1 MKKILTSTALVG
13 SLVLLS
19 AGISNAQTAVTG
31 NLAMSYKATSSD
43 LSTAAGKTAN
53 SRAFGKE
60 SQINLTHTNKLSN
73 GMGLVAGFSLE
84 FDGSDAAPVNVS
96 SATNAGNSLRG
107 VTNENTFIDIIAG
120 NTTITFGADHMQN
133 PDNTVTNLVGVA
145 DPDDIISGV
154 AGGTTTLYSAA
165 KNSAYQAY
173 QFGITQTTP
182 IGKFSFGYAPD
193 STTGQA
199 NSDTQGY
206 GTTNAINNYDVDESR
221 MEIGFVGNLGVK
233 DLTVQA
239 FYNKEDNAG
248 RRSRDT
254 VAPTSS
260 DLKGKM
266 LAARYNLGTVALAYE
281 RGETTSL
288 TNIEN
293 KSNSYG
299 ISYAVDKEITV
310 GVNYTKTSTDRTAA
324 KTAIGA
330 TSDLA
335 VATADE
341 KIKSVSVGYNLG
353 PIVVGLSYGE
363 VEGYN
368 GTAGIDGKAVRLD
381 TNVKF

>member
-19 AGISNAQTAVTG
+19 AGISNAQTTVTG
-31 NLAMSYKATSSD
+31 NLAMSYKATSTD
-43 LSTAAGKTAN
+43 LGAATNKVGN
-53 SRAFGKE
+53 SRTFGKE

-84 FDGSDAAPVNVS
+84 FDGSDAAPANVS
-96 SATNAGNSLRG
+96 SSTNAGNSIRG

-145 DPDDIISGV
+145 DPDDIISGI
-154 AGGTTTLYSAA
+154 GGNTTTLYSAG

-173 QFGITQTTP
+173 QVGITQTTP

-193 STTGQA
+193 ATTGQA

-206 GTTNAINNYDVDESR
+206 GSTNAVAAYDVDESR

-248 RRSRDT
+248 RKSNDGT
-254 VAPTSS
+254 QSS

-266 LAARYNLGTVALAYE
+266 LAAKYNLGNVALAYE
-281 RGETTSL
+281 RGETVSL

-299 ISYAVDKEITV
+299 ISYAVNKEITV
-310 GVNYTKTSTDRTAA
+310 GANYTKTDTDRSLA
-324 KTAIGA
+324 KTTVGA
-330 TSDLA
+330 TSALA
-335 VATADE
+335 AATADE

-368 GTAGIDGKAVRLD
+368 GTSGADGKAVRLD
-381 TNVKF
+381 TNVRF

>member
-19 AGISNAQTAVTG
+19 AGISNAQTTVTG
-31 NLAMSYKATSSD
+31 NLAMSYKATSTD
-43 LSTAAGKTAN
+43 QSTAAAKTGN
-53 SRAFGKE
+53 GRTFGKE

-84 FDGSDAAPVNVS
+84 FDGSDAAPANIS
-96 SATNAGNSLRG
+96 SSTNAGNSLRG
-107 VTNENTFIDIIAG
+107 VTNENTYIDIIAG

-145 DPDDIISGV
+145 DPDDIISGI
-154 AGGTTTLYSAA
+154 GGYTTTLYSAG

-182 IGKFSFGYAPD
+182 VGKFSFAYAPD
-193 STTGQA
+193 ATTGQA

-206 GTTNAINNYDVDESR
+206 GSTNAVTNYDVDESR
-221 MEIGFVGNLGVK
+221 YEIGFVGNLGIK

-248 RRSRDT
+248 RKT
-254 VAPTSS
+254 LTSTGV
-260 DLKGKM
+260 DQTGKM
-266 LAARYNLGTVALAYE
+266 LAARYNMGTVALAYE
-281 RGETTSL
+281 RAETKSL
-288 TNIEN
+288 FAVEN
-293 KSNSYG
+293 KSNSFG
-299 ISYAVDKEITV
+299 VSFAANKDITL
-310 GVNYTKTSTDRTAA
+310 GANYTKTDTNRTAA
-324 KTAIGA
+324 NSTDGA
-330 TSDLA
+330 
-335 VATADE
+335 ATADE

-363 VEGYN
+363 VDGYN
-368 GTAGIDGKAVRLD
+368 GKSGQDGKAVRLD
-381 TNVKF
+381 TNVRF

>member
-19 AGISNAQTAVTG
+19 AGISNAQTTVTG

-43 LSTAAGKTAN
+43 SSTPAAKAGNNRT
-53 SRAFGKE
+53 FGKE

-84 FDGSDAAPVNVS
+84 FDGSDAAPANVS
-96 SATNAGNSLRG
+96 SATNAANSVRG

-145 DPDDIISGV
+145 DPDDIISGIG
-154 AGGTTTLYSAA
+154 ANTTTLYSPG

-173 QFGITQTTP
+173 QVGITQTTP

-193 STTGQA
+193 ATTGQA

-206 GTTNAINNYDVDESR
+206 GTTNAITNYDVDESR
-221 MEIGFVGNLGVK
+221 YEIGFVGNLGIK

-239 FYNKEDNAG
+239 FYNKEKNAG
-248 RRSRDT
+248 RSTLDNTRSADQ
-254 VAPTSS
+254 
-260 DLKGKM
+260 KGQM
-266 LAARYNLGTVALAYE
+266 LAARYNLGTVAVAYE

-288 TNIEN
+288 TAIEN
-293 KSNSYG
+293 VSNSFG
-299 ISYAVDKEITV
+299 VSFAASKEITI
-310 GVNYTKTSTDRTAA
+310 GANYTETETDRTASNS
-324 KTAIGA
+324 TLGR
-330 TSDLA
+330 
-335 VATADE
+335 ATADE
-341 KIKSVSVGYNLG
+341 KIRSVSVGYNLG
-353 PIVVGLSYGE
+353 PIVVGLSYGD

-368 GTAGIDGKAVRLD
+368 GVAAADGKAVRLD
-381 TNVKF
+381 TNVRF

>member
-19 AGISNAQTAVTG
+19 AGISSAQTTVTG
-31 NLAMSYKATSSD
+31 NLAMSYKATSTD
-43 LSTAAGKTAN
+43 ASTAAAKAGNNRT
-53 SRAFGKE
+53 FGKE

-84 FDGSDAAPVNVS
+84 FDGSDAAPTNVS
-96 SATNAGNSLRG
+96 SATNAGNSVRG

-154 AGGTTTLYSAA
+154 GANTTTLYSPG

-173 QFGITQTTP
+173 QVGITQTTP
-182 IGKFSFGYAPD
+182 IGKFSLGYAPD
-193 STTGQA
+193 ATTGQA

-221 MEIGFVGNLGVK
+221 YEIGFVGNLGIK

-239 FYNKEDNAG
+239 FYNKEKNAG
-248 RRSRDT
+248 RSTLDGT
-254 VAPTSS
+254 KQA
-260 DLKGKM
+260 DQKGQM
-266 LAARYNLGTVALAYE
+266 LAARYNLGTVAVAYE
-281 RGETTSL
+281 RAETTSL
-288 TNIEN
+288 VAIEN
-293 KSNSYG
+293 TSNSFG
-299 ISYAVDKEITV
+299 VSFAADKDITL
-310 GVNYTKTSTDRTAA
+310 GANYTKTDTDRTASNS
-324 KTAIGA
+324 
-330 TSDLA
+330 TSGR
-335 VATADE
+335 ATADE
-341 KIKSVSVGYNLG
+341 KIMSVSVGYNLG
-353 PIVVGLSYGE
+353 PIVVGLSYGQ
-363 VEGYN
+363 VDGYN
-368 GTAGIDGKAVRLD
+368 GVSGADGKAVRLD

>member
-19 AGISNAQTAVTG
+19 AGISNAQTTVTG
-31 NLAMSYKATSSD
+31 NLAMSYKATSTD
-43 LSTAAGKTAN
+43 QNTAAAKTGN
-53 SRAFGKE
+53 NRTFGKE

-84 FDGSDAAPVNVS
+84 FDGSDAAPVNIN
-96 SATNAGNSLRG
+96 SATNAGNSVRG

-120 NTTITFGADHMQN
+120 NTTFTFGADHMQN

-145 DPDDIISGV
+145 DPDDIISGI
-154 AGGTTTLYSAA
+154 GGNTTTLYSAG

-173 QFGITQTTP
+173 QVGITQTTP

-193 STTGQA
+193 ATTGQA

-206 GTTNAINNYDVDESR
+206 GSTNAVNNYDADESR

-239 FYNKEDNAG
+239 FMNKEDNAG
-248 RRSRDT
+248 RKSAVDGVT
-254 VAPTSS
+254 GSNQ
-260 DLKGKM
+260 KGKM

-288 TNIEN
+288 AAIEN
-293 KSNSYG
+293 KSDSFG
-299 ISYAVDKEITV
+299 VSYAATKEITL
-310 GVNYTKTSTDRTAA
+310 GANYTKTDSDRKATNSTSGPT
-324 KTAIGA
+324 
-330 TSDLA
+330 TS
-335 VATADE
+335 DE

-368 GTAGIDGKAVRLD
+368 GVSQADGKAVRLD
-381 TNVKF
+381 TNVRF

>member
-13 SLVLLS
+13 SLALLS
-19 AGISNAQTAVTG
+19 AGISNAQTTVTG

-43 LSTAAGKTAN
+43 LGTAAGKTAN
-53 SRAFGKE
+53 NRTFGKE

-96 SATNAGNSLRG
+96 SATNAGNSVRG

-145 DPDDIISGV
+145 DPDDIISGI
-154 AGGTTTLYSAA
+154 AGGTATLYSPG

-173 QFGITQTTP
+173 QVGITQTTP

-193 STTGQA
+193 ATTGQA

-206 GTTNAINNYDVDESR
+206 GSTNAINNYDVDESR

-248 RRSRDT
+248 RRSNT
-254 VAPTSS
+254 GTQSS

-266 LAARYNLGTVALAYE
+266 LAAKYNLGTVALAYE

-288 TNIEN
+288 TNIQN
-293 KSNSYG
+293 KSNSFG
-299 ISYAVDKEITV
+299 ISYAVNKEITV
-310 GVNYTKTSTDRTAA
+310 GANYTKTDTDRALD

-330 TSDLA
+330 SSALA
-335 VATADE
+335 AATADE

-353 PIVVGLSYGE
+353 PIVVGLSYGQ
-363 VEGYN
+363 VDGYN
-368 GTAGIDGKAVRLD
+368 GTAGVDGKAVRLD
-381 TNVKF
+381 TNVRF

>member
-1 MKKILTSTALVG
+1 MKKILTSTALVS

-19 AGISNAQTAVTG
+19 TGISNAQTAVTG

-43 LSTAAGKTAN
+43 LGTAAGKTSN
-53 SRAFGKE
+53 HRAFGKE

-96 SATNAGNSLRG
+96 SSTNAGNSVRG

-154 AGGTTTLYSAA
+154 AGGTSTLYSAA
-165 KNSAYQAY
+165 KNSGYQAY
-173 QFGITQTTP
+173 GVGITQTTP

-193 STTGQA
+193 ATTGQA

-206 GTTNAINNYDVDESR
+206 GSTNAINNYDVDESR

-248 RRSRDT
+248 RKSNT
-254 VAPTSS
+254 GTQSS

-266 LAARYNLGTVALAYE
+266 LAAKYNLGNVALAYE
-281 RGETTSL
+281 RGETVSL

-299 ISYAVDKEITV
+299 ISYAVNKEITV
-310 GVNYTKTSTDRTAA
+310 GANYTKTDTDRALD

-330 TSDLA
+330 SSALA
-335 VATADE
+335 AATADE

-353 PIVVGLSYGE
+353 PIVVGLSYGQ
-363 VEGYN
+363 VDGYN
-368 GTAGIDGKAVRLD
+368 GTAGVDGKAVRLD

>member
-19 AGISNAQTAVTG
+19 AGISNAQTTVTG
-31 NLAMSYKATSSD
+31 NLAMSYKATSTD
-43 LSTAAGKTAN
+43 QSTAAAKTGN
-53 SRAFGKE
+53 GRTFGKE

-84 FDGSDAAPVNVS
+84 FDGSDAAPANIS
-96 SATNAGNSLRG
+96 SSTNAGNSLRG
-107 VTNENTFIDIIAG
+107 VTNENTYIDIIAG

-145 DPDDIISGV
+145 DPDDIISGI
-154 AGGTTTLYSAA
+154 GGYTTTLYSAG

-182 IGKFSFGYAPD
+182 VGKFSFAYAPD
-193 STTGQA
+193 ATTGQA

-206 GTTNAINNYDVDESR
+206 GSTNAVTNYDVDESR
-221 MEIGFVGNLGVK
+221 YEIGFVGNLGIK

-248 RRSRDT
+248 RKT
-254 VAPTSS
+254 LTSTGV
-260 DLKGKM
+260 DQTGKM
-266 LAARYNLGTVALAYE
+266 LAARYNMGTVALAYE
-281 RGETTSL
+281 RAETRSL
-288 TNIEN
+288 FDVEN
-293 KSNSYG
+293 KSNSFG
-299 ISYAVDKEITV
+299 VSFAANKDITL
-310 GVNYTKTSTDRTAA
+310 GANYTKTDTNRTAA
-324 KTAIGA
+324 NSTDGA
-330 TSDLA
+330 
-335 VATADE
+335 ATADE

-363 VEGYN
+363 VDGYN
-368 GTAGIDGKAVRLD
+368 GKSGQDGKAVRLD
-381 TNVKF
+381 TNVRF

>member
-19 AGISNAQTAVTG
+19 AGISNAQTTVTG

-43 LSTAAGKTAN
+43 LGSTAGKTAN
-53 SRAFGKE
+53 SRTFGKE

-84 FDGSDAAPVNVS
+84 FDGSDAAPTNIS
-96 SATNAGNSLRG
+96 SGTNAGNSVRG

-145 DPDDIISGV
+145 DPDDIISGI
-154 AGGTTTLYSAA
+154 AGGTATLYSPG

-173 QFGITQTTP
+173 QVGITQTTP
-182 IGKFSFGYAPD
+182 IGKFSIGYAPD
-193 STTGQA
+193 ATTGQA

-248 RRSRDT
+248 RKSNT
-254 VAPTSS
+254 GTQSS

-266 LAARYNLGTVALAYE
+266 LAAKYNLGNVALAYE
-281 RGETTSL
+281 RGETVSL

-299 ISYAVDKEITV
+299 ISYAVNKEITV
-310 GVNYTKTSTDRTAA
+310 GANYTKTDTDRTAA

-353 PIVVGLSYGE
+353 PIVVGLSYGQ
-363 VEGYN
+363 VDGYN
-368 GTAGIDGKAVRLD
+368 GTAGVDGKAVRLD

>member
-1 MKKILTSTALVG
+1 
-13 SLVLLS
+13 
-19 AGISNAQTAVTG
+19 
-31 NLAMSYKATSSD
+31 
-43 LSTAAGKTAN
+43 
-53 SRAFGKE
+53 
-60 SQINLTHTNKLSN
+60 
-73 GMGLVAGFSLE
+73 MGLVAGFSLE
-84 FDGSDAAPVNVS
+84 FDGSDAAPANVS
-96 SATNAGNSLRG
+96 SSTNAGNSIRG

-145 DPDDIISGV
+145 DPDDIISGI
-154 AGGTTTLYSAA
+154 GGNTTTLYSAA

-173 QFGITQTTP
+173 QVGITQTTP

-193 STTGQA
+193 ATTGQA

-206 GTTNAINNYDVDESR
+206 GSTNAVASYDVDESR

-248 RRSRDT
+248 RKSNDGT
-254 VAPTSS
+254 QSS

-266 LAARYNLGTVALAYE
+266 LAAKYNLVNVALAYE
-281 RGETTSL
+281 RGETVSL

-299 ISYAVDKEITV
+299 ISYAVNKEITV
-310 GVNYTKTSTDRTAA
+310 GANYTKTDTDRSLA
-324 KTAIGA
+324 KTTVGA
-330 TSDLA
+330 TSALA
-335 VATADE
+335 AATADE

-368 GTAGIDGKAVRLD
+368 GTSGADGKAVRLD
-381 TNVKF
+381 TNVRF

>member
-31 NLAMSYKATSSD
+31 NLAMSYKATSTD
-43 LSTAAGKTAN
+43 LSTTAAKTAN
-53 SRAFGKE
+53 NRTFGKE

-96 SATNAGNSLRG
+96 SATIAGNSLRG

-145 DPDDIISGV
+145 DPDDIISGI
-154 AGGTTTLYSAA
+154 GGSTSTLYSPG

-173 QFGITQTTP
+173 QVGITQTTP

-193 STTGQA
+193 ATSGQA

-206 GTTNAINNYDVDESR
+206 GSANAINNYDVDESR

-248 RRSRDT
+248 RKSLDGTR
-254 VAPTSS
+254 SS
-260 DLKGKM
+260 DQKGKM

-281 RGETTSL
+281 RGETIT
-288 TNIEN
+288 TTAIEN

-299 ISYAVDKEITV
+299 ISYAATKEITL
-310 GVNYTKTSTDRTAA
+310 GANYTKTDTDRTSAQSA
-324 KTAIGA
+324 TA
-330 TSDLA
+330 
-335 VATADE
+335 VTADE

-368 GTAGIDGKAVRLD
+368 GVSQADGKAVRLD

>member
-1 MKKILTSTALVG
+1 MKKILTRTALVG
-13 SLVLLS
+13 SLALLS
-19 AGISNAQTAVTG
+19 AGISNAQTTVTG
-31 NLAMSYKATSSD
+31 NLAMSYKATSTDQST
-43 LSTAAGKTAN
+43 TAAKTGN
-53 SRAFGKE
+53 NRTFGKE

-84 FDGSDAAPVNVS
+84 FDGSDAAPANVS
-96 SATNAGNSLRG
+96 SSTNAGNSIRG

-154 AGGTTTLYSAA
+154 AGGTATLYSAG

-173 QFGITQTTP
+173 QVGITQTTP

-193 STTGQA
+193 ATTGQA

-206 GTTNAINNYDVDESR
+206 GSTNAVTGYDVDESR

-248 RRSRDT
+248 RKSNDGT
-254 VAPTSS
+254 QSS

-266 LAARYNLGTVALAYE
+266 LAAKYNLGNVALAYE
-281 RGETTSL
+281 RGETVSL

-299 ISYAVDKEITV
+299 ISYAVNKEITV
-310 GVNYTKTSTDRTAA
+310 GANYTKTDTDRSLA
-324 KTAIGA
+324 KTTVGA
-330 TSDLA
+330 TSALSN
-335 VATADE
+335 ATADE

-368 GTAGIDGKAVRLD
+368 GVSQADGKAVRLD
-381 TNVKF
+381 TNVRF

>member
-43 LSTAAGKTAN
+43 LGTAAGKTAN
-53 SRAFGKE
+53 NRTFGKE

-84 FDGSDAAPVNVS
+84 FDGSDAAPANVT
-96 SATNAGNSLRG
+96 SATNAGNSVRG
-107 VTNENTFIDIIAG
+107 VTNENTFIDIISG

-154 AGGTTTLYSAA
+154 AGGTTTLYSAG

-173 QFGITQTTP
+173 QVGITQTTP

-193 STTGQA
+193 ATTGQA

-206 GTTNAINNYDVDESR
+206 GSTNAINNYDVDESR
-221 MEIGFVGNLGVK
+221 YEIGFVGNLGVK

-248 RRSRDT
+248 RKSLDGT
-254 VAPTSS
+254 QSS
-260 DLKGKM
+260 DQKGKM
-266 LAARYNLGTVALAYE
+266 FAARYNLGTVALAYE

-299 ISYAVDKEITV
+299 ISYAVNKEITV
-310 GVNYTKTSTDRTAA
+310 GANYTKTDSDRTAA
-324 KTAIGA
+324 KTSVGA
-330 TSDLA
+330 TTTLA
-335 VATADE
+335 PTTSDE

-363 VEGYN
+363 VDGYN
-368 GTAGIDGKAVRLD
+368 GTAGVDGKAVRLD
-381 TNVKF
+381 TNVRF

>member
-19 AGISNAQTAVTG
+19 AGISNAQTTVTG
-31 NLAMSYKATSSD
+31 NLAMSYKATSTD
-43 LSTAAGKTAN
+43 QNTAAAKTGN
-53 SRAFGKE
+53 NRTFGKE

-120 NTTITFGADHMQN
+120 NTTFTFGADHMQN

-145 DPDDIISGV
+145 DPDDIISGI
-154 AGGTTTLYSAA
+154 GGNTSTLYSAG
-165 KNSAYQAY
+165 KNSGYQAY

-193 STTGQA
+193 ATTGQA

-206 GTTNAINNYDVDESR
+206 GATNAVNNYDVDESK

-239 FYNKEDNAG
+239 FMNKEDNAG
-248 RRSRDT
+248 RKSAVDGVT
-254 VAPTSS
+254 GSN
-260 DLKGKM
+260 LKGKM

-288 TNIEN
+288 AAIEN
-293 KSNSYG
+293 KSDSFG
-299 ISYAVDKEITV
+299 VSYAATKEITL
-310 GVNYTKTSTDRTAA
+310 GANYTKTDSDRKATNSTL
-324 KTAIGA
+324 GA
-330 TSDLA
+330 TTS
-335 VATADE
+335 DE

-368 GTAGIDGKAVRLD
+368 GVSQADGKAVRLD
-381 TNVKF
+381 TNVRF

>member
-53 SRAFGKE
+53 NRTFGKE

-84 FDGSDAAPVNVS
+84 FDGSDAAPANVS
-96 SATNAGNSLRG
+96 SATNAGNSVRG

-133 PDNTVTNLVGVA
+133 PDNTVTNLVGSA

-154 AGGTTTLYSAA
+154 AGGTATLYSAG

-173 QFGITQTTP
+173 QVGITQTTP

-206 GTTNAINNYDVDESR
+206 GTTNAIANYDVDESR

-248 RRSRDT
+248 RKSADQT
-254 VAPTSS
+254 QSS

-293 KSNSYG
+293 KSNSFG
-299 ISYAVDKEITV
+299 ISYAVNKEITV
-310 GVNYTKTSTDRTAA
+310 GANYTKTDTERIAA
-324 KTAIGA
+324 KTAPGA
-330 TSDLA
+330 STLSA
-335 VATADE
+335 ATADE

-368 GTAGIDGKAVRLD
+368 GVSQADGKAVRLD
-381 TNVKF
+381 TNVRF

>member
-1 MKKILTSTALVG
+1 
-13 SLVLLS
+13 
-19 AGISNAQTAVTG
+19 
-31 NLAMSYKATSSD
+31 MSYKATSTD
-43 LSTAAGKTAN
+43 LGAATNKVGNNRT
-53 SRAFGKE
+53 FGKE

-84 FDGSDAAPVNVS
+84 FDGSDAAPANVS
-96 SATNAGNSLRG
+96 SSTNAGNSIRG

-145 DPDDIISGV
+145 DPDDIISGI
-154 AGGTTTLYSAA
+154 GGNTTTLYSAG

-173 QFGITQTTP
+173 QVGITQTTP

-193 STTGQA
+193 ATTGQA

-206 GTTNAINNYDVDESR
+206 GSTNAVTGYDVDESR

-248 RRSRDT
+248 RKSNDGT
-254 VAPTSS
+254 QSS

-266 LAARYNLGTVALAYE
+266 LAAKYNLGNVALAYE
-281 RGETTSL
+281 RGETVSL

-299 ISYAVDKEITV
+299 ISYAVNKEITV
-310 GVNYTKTSTDRTAA
+310 GANYTKTDTDRSLA
-324 KTAIGA
+324 KTTVGA
-330 TSDLA
+330 TSALSN
-335 VATADE
+335 ATADE

-368 GTAGIDGKAVRLD
+368 GVSQADGKAVRLD
-381 TNVKF
+381 TNVRF

>member
-13 SLVLLS
+13 SLALLS
-19 AGISNAQTAVTG
+19 AGISNAQTTVTG

-43 LSTAAGKTAN
+43 LGTAAGKTAN
-53 SRAFGKE
+53 NRTFGKE

-96 SATNAGNSLRG
+96 SATNAGNSVRG

-145 DPDDIISGV
+145 DPDDIISGI
-154 AGGTTTLYSAA
+154 AGGTATLYSPG

-173 QFGITQTTP
+173 QVGITQTTP

-193 STTGQA
+193 ATTGQA

-206 GTTNAINNYDVDESR
+206 GSTNAINNYDVDESR
-221 MEIGFVGNLGVK
+221 YEIGFVGNLGVK

-248 RRSRDT
+248 RKSLDGT
-254 VAPTSS
+254 QSS
-260 DLKGKM
+260 DQKGKM
-266 LAARYNLGTVALAYE
+266 FAARYNLGTVALAYE

-299 ISYAVDKEITV
+299 ISYAVNKEITV
-310 GVNYTKTSTDRTAA
+310 GANYTKTDSDRTAA
-324 KTAIGA
+324 KTSVGA
-330 TSDLA
+330 TTTLA
-335 VATADE
+335 PTTSDE

-363 VEGYN
+363 VDGYN
-368 GTAGIDGKAVRLD
+368 GTAGVDGKAVRLD
-381 TNVKF
+381 TNVRF

>member
-13 SLVLLS
+13 SLVLLGT
-19 AGISNAQTAVTG
+19 GISNAQTTVTG
-31 NLAMSYKATSSD
+31 NLAMSYKAISTDQST
-43 LSTAAGKTAN
+43 TAAKAGN
-53 SRAFGKE
+53 QRGFGKE

-84 FDGSDAAPVNVS
+84 FDGSDAAPANS
-96 SATNAGNSLRG
+96 GTTGSATNSWRG
-107 VTNENTFIDIIAG
+107 VSNENTYIDIISG
-120 NTTITFGADHMQN
+120 NTTFTFGADHMQN

-154 AGGTTTLYSAA
+154 GANSTTLYSAA

-182 IGKFSFGYAPD
+182 IGKFSIAYAPD
-193 STTGQA
+193 ATTGSA

-206 GTTNAINNYDVDESR
+206 GSSNAVTNYDVDESR
-221 MEIGFVGNLGVK
+221 YEIGFVGNLGVK

-239 FYNKEDNAG
+239 FINKEDNAG
-248 RRSRDT
+248 RKAIDGT
-254 VAPTSS
+254 TSS
-260 DLKGKM
+260 DLKGRM
-266 LAARYNLGTVALAYE
+266 LAARYNLGTVAVAYE

-288 TNIEN
+288 ANIKN

-299 ISYAVDKEITV
+299 ASFAASKEITL
-310 GVNYTKTSTDRTAA
+310 GANYTKTDTNRTALNS
-324 KTAIGA
+324 TSGA
-330 TSDLA
+330 
-335 VATADE
+335 ATADE

-353 PIVVGLSYGE
+353 PIVVGLSYGT
-363 VEGYN
+363 VDGYN
-368 GTAGIDGKAVRLD
+368 GVNSADGKAVRID

>member
-43 LSTAAGKTAN
+43 LGTAAAKAAN
-53 SRAFGKE
+53 NRTFGKE

-84 FDGSDAAPVNVS
+84 FDGSDAAPTNVS
-96 SATNAGNSLRG
+96 SATNAGNSVRG

-145 DPDDIISGV
+145 DPDDIISGI
-154 AGGTTTLYSAA
+154 ANGTSTLYSPG
-165 KNSAYQAY
+165 KNSGYQAY
-173 QFGITQTTP
+173 QVGITQTTP

-193 STTGQA
+193 ATTGQA

-206 GTTNAINNYDVDESR
+206 GSTNAIVNYDVDESR

-248 RRSRDT
+248 RKSLDGT
-254 VAPTSS
+254 QSS
-260 DLKGKM
+260 DQKGKM

-281 RGETTSL
+281 RGETVSL

-299 ISYAVDKEITV
+299 ISYAVNKEITI
-310 GVNYTKTSTDRTAA
+310 GANYTKTDSDRTAA
-324 KTAIGA
+324 KTAVGA
-330 TSDLA
+330 SSTLAATTS
-335 VATADE
+335 DE

-363 VEGYN
+363 VDGYN
-368 GTAGIDGKAVRLD
+368 GTAGVDGKAVRLD
-381 TNVKF
+381 TNVRF

>member
-19 AGISNAQTAVTG
+19 AGISNAQTTVTG
-31 NLAMSYKATSSD
+31 NLAMSYKATSTD
-43 LSTAAGKTAN
+43 QTAADKKAGNNRT
-53 SRAFGKE
+53 FGKE

-84 FDGSDAAPVNVS
+84 FDGSDAAPTNVS
-96 SATNAGNSLRG
+96 SSTNAGNSVRG

-145 DPDDIISGV
+145 DPDDIISGI
-154 AGGTTTLYSAA
+154 AGGTATLYSPG

-173 QFGITQTTP
+173 QVGITQTTP

-193 STTGQA
+193 ATTGQA

-248 RRSRDT
+248 RKSNT
-254 VAPTSS
+254 GTQSS

-266 LAARYNLGTVALAYE
+266 LAAKYNLGNVALAYE
-281 RGETTSL
+281 RGETVSL

-299 ISYAVDKEITV
+299 ISYAVNKEITV
-310 GVNYTKTSTDRTAA
+310 GANYTKTDTDRALD
-324 KTAIGA
+324 KTGIGA
-330 TSDLA
+330 STALA
-335 VATADE
+335 AATADE

-368 GTAGIDGKAVRLD
+368 GITQNDGKAVRLD

>member
-19 AGISNAQTAVTG
+19 AGISNAQTTVTG
-31 NLAMSYKATSSD
+31 NLAMSYKATSTD
-43 LSTAAGKTAN
+43 QNTVAAKTGN
-53 SRAFGKE
+53 SRTFGKE

-84 FDGSDAAPVNVS
+84 FDGSDAAPANVS
-96 SATNAGNSLRG
+96 SATNAGNSVRG

-154 AGGTTTLYSAA
+154 GGNTSTLYSGG

-173 QFGITQTTP
+173 QVGITQTTP
-182 IGKFSFGYAPD
+182 IGKFSIGYAPD
-193 STTGQA
+193 ANTGQA

-206 GTTNAINNYDVDESR
+206 GSTNAVTNYDVDESR

-248 RRSRDT
+248 RKSNT
-254 VAPTSS
+254 GTQSS

-266 LAARYNLGTVALAYE
+266 LAAKYNLGNVALAYE
-281 RGETTSL
+281 RGETVSL
-288 TNIEN
+288 QNIEN

-299 ISYAVDKEITV
+299 ISYAVNKEITV
-310 GVNYTKTSTDRTAA
+310 GANYTKTDSDRTAA
-324 KTAIGA
+324 KTSVGA
-330 TSDLA
+330 TTTLA
-335 VATADE
+335 PTTSDE

-363 VEGYN
+363 VDGYN
-368 GTAGIDGKAVRLD
+368 GTAGVDGKAVRLD

>member
-19 AGISNAQTAVTG
+19 AGISNAQTTVTG
-31 NLAMSYKATSSD
+31 NLAMSYKATSTDQST
-43 LSTAAGKTAN
+43 TAAKTGN
-53 SRAFGKE
+53 SRQFGKE

-84 FDGSDAAPVNVS
+84 FDGSDAAPGNIS
-96 SATNAGNSLRG
+96 STTNAGNSFRG
-107 VTNENTFIDIIAG
+107 VTNENTYIDIIAG
-120 NTTITFGADHMQN
+120 NTTFTFGADHMQN

-154 AGGTTTLYSAA
+154 GGYTSTLYSAG

-182 IGKFSFGYAPD
+182 IGKFSIGYAPD
-193 STTGQA
+193 ANTGQA

-206 GTTNAINNYDVDESR
+206 GTTNAVTNYDVDESR
-221 MEIGFVGNLGVK
+221 YEIGFVGNLGIK

-248 RRSRDT
+248 RKSLDGT
-254 VAPTSS
+254 KSS
-260 DLKGKM
+260 DQKGMM

-281 RGETTSL
+281 RAETTSL
-288 TNIEN
+288 AAIEN
-293 KSNSYG
+293 KSNSFG
-299 ISYAVDKEITV
+299 VSFAATKEITL
-310 GVNYTKTSTDRTAA
+310 GANYTKTDTDRTAA
-324 KTAIGA
+324 NSTSGA
-330 TSDLA
+330 
-335 VATADE
+335 ATADE

-363 VEGYN
+363 VDGYN
-368 GTAGIDGKAVRLD
+368 GISSQDGKAVRID
-381 TNVKF
+381 TNVRF

>member
-19 AGISNAQTAVTG
+19 AGISNAQTTVTG
-31 NLAMSYKATSSD
+31 NLAMSYKATSTD
-43 LSTAAGKTAN
+43 QTAADKKAGNNRT
-53 SRAFGKE
+53 FGKE

-84 FDGSDAAPVNVS
+84 FDGSDAAPANIS
-96 SATNAGNSLRG
+96 SATNAGNSVRG

-154 AGGTTTLYSAA
+154 GANTATLYSPG
-165 KNSAYQAY
+165 KNSGYQAY
-173 QFGITQTTP
+173 QVGITQTTP
-182 IGKFSFGYAPD
+182 IGKFSIGYAPD
-193 STTGQA
+193 ATTGQA

-206 GTTNAINNYDVDESR
+206 GTTNAVTNYDVDESR

-248 RRSRDT
+248 RRSLDT
-254 VAPTSS
+254 TKAS
-260 DLKGKM
+260 DQKGKM

-288 TNIEN
+288 AAITN
-293 KSNSYG
+293 KSNSFG
-299 ISYAVDKEITV
+299 VSFAVDKDITI
-310 GVNYTKTSTDRTAA
+310 GANYTKTDTDRTAA
-324 KTAIGA
+324 NSTSGA
-330 TSDLA
+330 
-335 VATADE
+335 ATADE

-353 PIVVGLSYGE
+353 PIVVGLSYGD

-368 GTAGIDGKAVRLD
+368 GVTQADGKAVRLD

>member
-19 AGISNAQTAVTG
+19 TGISNAQTAVTG

-43 LSTAAGKTAN
+43 LGTAAGKTAN
-53 SRAFGKE
+53 NRAFGKE

-84 FDGSDAAPVNVS
+84 FDGSDAAPANVS
-96 SATNAGNSLRG
+96 SSTNAGNSIRG

-145 DPDDIISGV
+145 DPDDIISGIG
-154 AGGTTTLYSAA
+154 ANTTTLYSPG

-173 QFGITQTTP
+173 QVGITQTTP

-193 STTGQA
+193 ATTGQA

-206 GTTNAINNYDVDESR
+206 GSTNAIANYDVDESR

-248 RRSRDT
+248 RKSLDGT
-254 VAPTSS
+254 QSA
-260 DLKGKM
+260 DQKGKM

-281 RGETTSL
+281 RGETVNL
-288 TNIEN
+288 QNIEN

-299 ISYAVDKEITV
+299 ISYAVNKEITL
-310 GVNYTKTSTDRTAA
+310 GANYTKTDTDRTAA
-324 KTAIGA
+324 KTSVGA
-330 TSDLA
+330 TTTLA
-335 VATADE
+335 PATADE

-363 VEGYN
+363 VDGYN
-368 GTAGIDGKAVRLD
+368 GTAGVDGKAVRLD
-381 TNVKF
+381 TNVRF

>member
-19 AGISNAQTAVTG
+19 AGISNAQTTVTG
-31 NLAMSYKATSSD
+31 NLAMSYKATSTDQST
-43 LSTAAGKTAN
+43 TAAKTGN
-53 SRAFGKE
+53 GRTFGKE

-84 FDGSDAAPVNVS
+84 FDGSDAAPAHVS
-96 SATNAGNSLRG
+96 SAASSTNSIRG
-107 VTNENTFIDIIAG
+107 VTNENTYIDIIAG
-120 NTTITFGADHMQN
+120 STTFTVGADHMQN

-154 AGGTTTLYSAA
+154 GGNAATLYNAG
-165 KNSAYQAY
+165 KNSAYGAY

-182 IGKFSFGYAPD
+182 IGKFSVAYAPD

-199 NSDTQGY
+199 NSDTQTY
-206 GTTNAINNYDVDESR
+206 GAANAVGNYDADESAY
-221 MEIGFVGNLGVK
+221 EIGFVGNLGVK

-248 RRSRDT
+248 RKSLDGSK
-254 VAPTSS
+254 SS
-260 DLKGKM
+260 DKKGTM

-281 RGETTSL
+281 RAETTSL
-288 TNIEN
+288 AAIEN
-293 KSNSYG
+293 KSNSFG
-299 ISYAVDKEITV
+299 VSFAASKEITL
-310 GVNYTKTSTDRTAA
+310 GANYTKTDTDRTASNS
-324 KTAIGA
+324 TSGA
-330 TSDLA
+330 A
-335 VATADE
+335 NADE

-363 VEGYN
+363 VDGYN
-368 GTAGIDGKAVRLD
+368 GVNGADGQAVRID
-381 TNVKF
+381 TNVRF

>member
-19 AGISNAQTAVTG
+19 AGISNAQTTVTG
-31 NLAMSYKATSSD
+31 NLAMSYKATSTD
-43 LSTAAGKTAN
+43 QSTQAAKAGNNRT
-53 SRAFGKE
+53 FGKE

-84 FDGSDAAPVNVS
+84 FDGSDAAPANVS
-96 SATNAGNSLRG
+96 SSTNAANSVRG

-154 AGGTTTLYSAA
+154 GGNIATLYSAG
-165 KNSAYQAY
+165 KNSAYGAY

-182 IGKFSFGYAPD
+182 IGKFSIAYAPD
-193 STTGQA
+193 SNTGQA
-199 NSDTQGY
+199 NSDTQTY
-206 GTTNAINNYDVDESR
+206 GTANAIANYDVDESAY
-221 MEIGFVGNLGVK
+221 EIGFVGNLGIK

-239 FYNKEDNAG
+239 FYNKEENAG
-248 RRSRDT
+248 RKSFDGTRSAD
-254 VAPTSS
+254 
-260 DLKGKM
+260 KEGKM

-281 RGETTSL
+281 RGETTS
-288 TNIEN
+288 TAAVEN
-293 KSNSYG
+293 KSNSFG
-299 ISYAVDKEITV
+299 VSFAATKEITL
-310 GVNYTKTSTDRTAA
+310 GANYTKTDTDRNAN
-324 KTAIGA
+324 
-330 TSDLA
+330 TSTSG

-363 VEGYN
+363 VDGYN
-368 GTAGIDGKAVRLD
+368 GVSGANGKAARID

>member
-13 SLVLLS
+13 SLVLVS
-19 AGISNAQTAVTG
+19 AGISNAQTTVTG
-31 NLAMSYKATSSD
+31 NLAMSYKATSTDAST
-43 LSTAAGKTAN
+43 TAAKTGN
-53 SRAFGKE
+53 NRTFGKE

-96 SATNAGNSLRG
+96 SATNAGNSVRG

-145 DPDDIISGV
+145 DPDDIISGI
-154 AGGTTTLYSAA
+154 GGNTTTLYSAG

-173 QFGITQTTP
+173 QVGITQTTP

-193 STTGQA
+193 ATTGQA

-206 GTTNAINNYDVDESR
+206 GTTNAVSNYDVDESR

-248 RRSRDT
+248 RKSADQT
-254 VAPTSS
+254 QSS

-281 RGETTSL
+281 RGETVSL

-299 ISYAVDKEITV
+299 ISYAVNKEITV
-310 GVNYTKTSTDRTAA
+310 GANYTKTDTDRTAA

-368 GTAGIDGKAVRLD
+368 GLTNADGKAVRLD
-381 TNVKF
+381 TNVRF